1 MDTNTWIERLY
12 DDESITDG
20 LADLEAEQVLSW
32 AENHLATCES
42 EQDALH
48 LLNDVRLLSRYVQEG
63 GSFEHLFAAL
73 RASALQVP
81 VTGEPAPGELDLGTE
96 SIYPPEL

>member
-1 MDTNTWIERLY
+1 MDTNTWIDRLY
-12 DDESITDG
+12 DDATITDG
-20 LADLEAEQVLSW
+20 LAGPEAEQVMSW

-48 LLNDVRLLSRYVQEG
+48 LFNDIRLLSRYVQEG
-63 GSFEHLFAAL
+63 GSFEHLFTAL

-81 VTGEPAPGELDLGTE
+81 VAGVPAPGELDAGTE
-96 SIYPPEL
+96 TIYPPES